1 MKLLLSHG
9 DRDIAAEIEPEGSGY
24 AVTLDGRRVIAQ
36 GSVGAAMRL
45 LLDGRP
51 LEASARRDGLDIVV
65 ELRGRAYRF
74 RARDARA
81 PKLQRRGGGAD
92 LARGEL
98 HAPMPGLVVDVLAQV
113 GDTVAAGTPLVVV
126 EAMKMQNALVAPV
139 SGRVAAVAVKPGVA
153 VDSGQLLIT
162 VTAEEV

>member
-1 MKLLLSHG
+1 MKLVLLHG
-9 DRDIAAEIEPEGSGY
+9 DREIAAEIEPAERGY
-24 AVTLDGRRVIAQ
+24 AVTLDGRRVAAE
-36 GSVGAAMRL
+36 GSVGPAMRL

-51 LEASARRDGLDIVV
+51 VDATARREGLDVVV

-81 PKLQRRGGGAD
+81 PKLAPRGGGSD

-98 HAPMPGLVVDVLAQV
+98 HAPMPGLVVDILVQV
-113 GDTVAAGTPLVVV
+113 GETVAAGSPLIVV

-139 SGRVAAVAVKPGVA
+139 SGKVAAIAVKPGVA
-153 VDSGQLLIT
+153 VETGQLLIT
-162 VTAEEV
+162 VAADAV